1 MTGKTIR
8 KTVKNEITP
17 EQAAKA
23 EAEREA
29 RIQDLEQELSELEQ
43 SISDYVDISLIGVQV
58 TSGKY
63 GIGTVVSQDINRVTV
78 RFTDIEKSFILDKKY
93 TARPRFENDDEI
105 VSTFTEYG
113 RVQERIKAIQKEIK
127 LLNA

>member
-1 MTGKTIR
+1 MISFS
-8 KTVKNEITP
+8 
-17 EQAAKA
+17 
-23 EAEREA
+23 

-127 LLNA
+127 LLNV